1 MNRREEYEK
10 TQTAVTREE
19 AQQAWN
25 RLGAIDRDHW
35 VIWNGELTTDP
46 RYREERER
54 CYRIVEAYIYLRPHP
69 DKEPR
74 P

>member
-1 MNRREEYEK
+1 MNRREEYRK

-19 AQQAWN
+19 AQEAWD
-25 RLGAIDRDHW
+25 RLAEIDKHHW
-35 VIWNGELTTDP
+35 VIWNGDLTTDP

>member
-1 MNRREEYEK
+1 
-10 TQTAVTREE
+10 
-19 AQQAWN
+19 
-25 RLGAIDRDHW
+25 LGNIDRDHW